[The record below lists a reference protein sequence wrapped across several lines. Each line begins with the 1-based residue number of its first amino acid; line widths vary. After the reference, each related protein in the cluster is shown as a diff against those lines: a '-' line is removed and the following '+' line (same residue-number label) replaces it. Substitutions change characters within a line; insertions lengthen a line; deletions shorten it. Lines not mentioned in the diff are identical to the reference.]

1 MTEREVAIIHVG
13 YVANIP
19 YFLCY
24 ALNCLGYVSYNAIPQ
39 SILLSKY
46 ARVFYGSMYNQNPL
60 NVNIVEVKDSP
71 HWLLFIQL
79 SKLLAFLKKKYRTLI
94 IHLHVGSALRD
105 HIVLDLIAKLLNKR
119 FKLFVHF
126 HGTDVRT
133 LSYVKARIFKAIY
146 DVPFFVSTPDL
157 LAYCKRLDMD
167 CEWLNNPCDPL
178 ILRGQATKDVNSHCK
193 ILCPTRFDATKAL
206 DNFFNLFI
214 RALRERPDLSKE
226 LQLFMIV
233 WPNTA
238 DNIASLVKKLQKCVK
253 VVLLPLQTRKCLIKL
268 YQSVNVV
275 VGQLLLGTLGL
286 TELEALASQNHVI
299 MGPLRPITRNAY
311 RAIFKTQ
318 IPVIEI
324 SGMSDLIDFLS
335 KLPLSLNF
343 EGREFAIRVSEPVEI
358 GKRLLKIYS
367 EYVNI

>member
-1 MTEREVAIIHVG
+1 
-13 YVANIP
+13 
-19 YFLCY
+19 
-24 ALNCLGYVSYNAIPQ
+24 
-39 SILLSKY
+39 
-46 ARVFYGSMYNQNPL
+46 
-60 NVNIVEVKDSP
+60 
-71 HWLLFIQL
+71 
-79 SKLLAFLKKKYRTLI
+79 
-94 IHLHVGSALRD
+94 
-105 HIVLDLIAKLLNKR
+105 
-119 FKLFVHF
+119 
-126 HGTDVRT
+126 
-133 LSYVKARIFKAIY
+133 
-146 DVPFFVSTPDL
+146 
-157 LAYCKRLDMD
+157 
-167 CEWLNNPCDPL
+167 
-178 ILRGQATKDVNSHCK
+178 
-193 ILCPTRFDATKAL
+193 
-206 DNFFNLFI
+206 
-214 RALRERPDLSKE
+214 
-226 LQLFMIV
+226 MIV

-275 VGQLLLGTLGL
+275 VGQLLLGTLSL